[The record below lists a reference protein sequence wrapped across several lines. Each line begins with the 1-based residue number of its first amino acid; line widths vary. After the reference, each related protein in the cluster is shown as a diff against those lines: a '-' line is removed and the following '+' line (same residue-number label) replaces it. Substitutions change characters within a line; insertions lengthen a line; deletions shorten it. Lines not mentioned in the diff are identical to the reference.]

1 MAKVS
6 VNLEDDFDS
15 DEATT
20 KVRELAA
27 PLPSVSKAKSA
38 ALKDAPRVQISA
50 HDLLKATNRHT
61 TGQAQAPEQAGT
73 GCARPPVQ
81 GRETPGDMLPS
92 TKGLAHSAPKGLA
105 LGTRARKVA
114 LSPGGV
120 YFGGSGGHGVGAVAR

>member
-38 ALKDAPRVQISA
+38 ALKDAPRVQFSFTNVPKPIKDAFDQEALKRGLSKKE
-50 HDLLKATNRHT
+50 LLYACLR
-61 TGQAQAPEQAGT
+61 
-73 GCARPPVQ
+73 
-81 GRETPGDMLPS
+81 
-92 TKGLAHSAPKGLA
+92 
-105 LGTRARKVA
+105 
-114 LSPGGV
+114 
-120 YFGGSGGHGVGAVAR
+120 SGGIEIPDAEEIDGRRR